1 MSRTVPAPPH
11 GRPAVAG
18 AARASAQGRAADRP
32 GQRAV
37 QSVEVGSRLLLAL
50 AEQPGPM
57 TLKDLA
63 AAAGLPASRA
73 HPYLVSYARL
83 QFVEQEVSSGRY
95 ALGPAARR
103 IGLAALRQWDPLKAA
118 ASMAERLAA
127 NTGHAVALAVW
138 GSHGPTIVRMV
149 EARQPLHVAM
159 RVGHVMSVLGTATGR
174 AFVAALPA
182 ERLRE
187 ALVGP
192 LGEWRDRRAPAVQRG
207 LAQARRE
214 AVAEW
219 KAHGVMRAR
228 GRPIPGVNAFS
239 APVFGPDGEVALV
252 ITLLDHEDRLA
263 AEGTGSA
270 ARLLREA
277 AGELSAAA
285 PVSATGKSL

>member
-1 MSRTVPAPPH
+1 MTHTAMARPASRTAASTPDAS
-11 GRPAVAG
+11 RRAVI
-18 AARASAQGRAADRP
+18 QDRP
-32 GQRAV
+32 ERRAV

-50 AEQPGPM
+50 ADQPGPM

-63 AAAGLPASRA
+63 AAADLPASRA
-73 HPYLVSYARL
+73 HPYLVSYARMQL
-83 QFVEQEVSSGRY
+83 VEQDASSGRY

-118 ASMAERLAA
+118 TSMAERLAA
-127 NTGHAVALAVW
+127 ETGHAAALAVW

-174 AFVAALPA
+174 AFMAVLPA

-192 LGEWRDRRAPAVQRG
+192 LGEWRERRAPAVQRG

-219 KAHGVMRAR
+219 TAHGVMRAE

-252 ITLLDHEDRLA
+252 ITLLDHDDRLTADSCGPA
-263 AEGTGSA
+263 AG
-270 ARLLREA
+270 LLRA
-277 AGELSAAA
+277 AASELSVASPA
-285 PVSATGKSL
+285 PVSG

>member
-1 MSRTVPAPPH
+1 MTRTAMARPTTRALASPADASRRTSPP
-11 GRPAVAG
+11 
-18 AARASAQGRAADRP
+18 DRP
-32 GQRAV
+32 ERRAV

-50 AEQPGPM
+50 ADQPGPM

-63 AAAGLPASRA
+63 AAADLPASRA
-73 HPYLVSYARL
+73 HPYLVSYARMQL
-83 QFVEQEVSSGRY
+83 VEQDASSGRY

-118 ASMAERLAA
+118 TSMAERLAA
-127 NTGHAVALAVW
+127 ETGHAAALAVW

-174 AFVAALPA
+174 AFMAVLPA

-192 LGEWRDRRAPAVQRG
+192 LGEWRERRAPAVQRG

-219 KAHGVMRAR
+219 TAHGVMRAE

-252 ITLLDHEDRLA
+252 ITLLDHDDRLTADSCGPA
-263 AEGTGSA
+263 AG
-270 ARLLREA
+270 LLRA
-277 AGELSAAA
+277 AASELSLASPAPA
-285 PVSATGKSL
+285 PVSG

>member
-1 MSRTVPAPPH
+1 MTRTAMARPASRTAATTPDAS
-11 GRPAVAG
+11 RRAVI
-18 AARASAQGRAADRP
+18 QDRP
-32 GQRAV
+32 ERRAV

-50 AEQPGPM
+50 ADQPGSM

-63 AAAGLPASRA
+63 AAADLPASRA
-73 HPYLVSYARL
+73 HPYLVSYARMQL
-83 QFVEQEVSSGRY
+83 VEQDASSGRY

-118 ASMAERLAA
+118 TSMAERLAA
-127 NTGHAVALAVW
+127 ETGHAAALAVW

-174 AFVAALPA
+174 AFMAVLPA

-192 LGEWRDRRAPAVQRG
+192 LGEWRERRAPAVQRG

-219 KAHGVMRAR
+219 TAHGVMRAE
-228 GRPIPGVNAFS
+228 GRPIPSVNAFS

-252 ITLLDHEDRLA
+252 ITLLDQDDRLTADSCGPA
-263 AEGTGSA
+263 AG
-270 ARLLREA
+270 LLRA
-277 AGELSAAA
+277 AASELSLALPA
-285 PVSATGKSL
+285 PVSG

>member
-1 MSRTVPAPPH
+1 MTRTAMARPASRTAASTPDAS
-11 GRPAVAG
+11 RRAVI
-18 AARASAQGRAADRP
+18 QDRP
-32 GQRAV
+32 ERRAV

-50 AEQPGPM
+50 ADQPGPM

-63 AAAGLPASRA
+63 AAADLPASRA
-73 HPYLVSYARL
+73 HPYLVSYARMQL
-83 QFVEQEVSSGRY
+83 VEQDASSGRY

-118 ASMAERLAA
+118 TSMAERLAA
-127 NTGHAVALAVW
+127 ETGHAAALAVW

-174 AFVAALPA
+174 AFMAVLPA

-192 LGEWRDRRAPAVQRG
+192 LGEWRERRAPAVQRG

-219 KAHGVMRAR
+219 TAHGVMRAE

-252 ITLLDHEDRLA
+252 ITLLDQDDRLTADSCGPA
-263 AEGTGSA
+263 AG
-270 ARLLREA
+270 LLRA
-277 AGELSAAA
+277 AASELSLALPA
-285 PVSATGKSL
+285 PVSG

>member
-1 MSRTVPAPPH
+1 MTHTAMARPASRTAASTPDAS
-11 GRPAVAG
+11 RRAVI
-18 AARASAQGRAADRP
+18 QDRP
-32 GQRAV
+32 ERRAV

-50 AEQPGPM
+50 ADQPGPM

-63 AAAGLPASRA
+63 AAADLPASRA
-73 HPYLVSYARL
+73 HPYLVSYARMQL
-83 QFVEQEVSSGRY
+83 VEQDASSGRY

-118 ASMAERLAA
+118 TSMAERLAA
-127 NTGHAVALAVW
+127 ETGHAAALAVW

-174 AFVAALPA
+174 AFMAVLPA

-192 LGEWRDRRAPAVQRG
+192 LGEWRERRAPAVQRG

-219 KAHGVMRAR
+219 TAHGVMRAE

-252 ITLLDHEDRLA
+252 ITLLDQDDRLTADSCGPA
-263 AEGTGSA
+263 AG
-270 ARLLREA
+270 LLRA
-277 AGELSAAA
+277 AASELSLALPA
-285 PVSATGKSL
+285 PVSG

>member
-1 MSRTVPAPPH
+1 MTHTAMARPASRTAASTPDAS
-11 GRPAVAG
+11 RRAVI
-18 AARASAQGRAADRP
+18 QDRP
-32 GQRAV
+32 ERRAV

-50 AEQPGPM
+50 ADQPGPM

-63 AAAGLPASRA
+63 AAADLPASRA
-73 HPYLVSYARL
+73 HPYLVSYARMQL
-83 QFVEQEVSSGRY
+83 VEQDASSGRY

-118 ASMAERLAA
+118 TSMAERLAA
-127 NTGHAVALAVW
+127 ETGHAAALAVW

-174 AFVAALPA
+174 AFMAVLPA

-192 LGEWRDRRAPAVQRG
+192 LGEWRERRAPAVQRG

-219 KAHGVMRAR
+219 TAHGVMRAE
-228 GRPIPGVNAFS
+228 GRPIPSVNAFS

-252 ITLLDHEDRLA
+252 ITLLDQDDRLTADSCGPA
-263 AEGTGSA
+263 AG
-270 ARLLREA
+270 LLRA
-277 AGELSAAA
+277 AASELSLALPA
-285 PVSATGKSL
+285 PVSG

>member
-1 MSRTVPAPPH
+1 MTRTAMARPASRTAASTPDAS
-11 GRPAVAG
+11 RRAVI
-18 AARASAQGRAADRP
+18 QDRP
-32 GQRAV
+32 ERRAV

-50 AEQPGPM
+50 ADQPGSM

-63 AAAGLPASRA
+63 AAADLPASRA
-73 HPYLVSYARL
+73 HPYLVSYARMQL
-83 QFVEQEVSSGRY
+83 VEQDASSGRY

-118 ASMAERLAA
+118 TSMAERLAA
-127 NTGHAVALAVW
+127 ETGHAAALAVW

-174 AFVAALPA
+174 AFMAVLPA

-192 LGEWRDRRAPAVQRG
+192 LGEWRERRAPAVQRG

-219 KAHGVMRAR
+219 TAHGVMRAE
-228 GRPIPGVNAFS
+228 GRPIPSVNAFS

-252 ITLLDHEDRLA
+252 ITLLDQDDRLTADSCGPA
-263 AEGTGSA
+263 AG
-270 ARLLREA
+270 LLRA
-277 AGELSAAA
+277 AASELSLALPA
-285 PVSATGKSL
+285 PVSG

>member
-1 MSRTVPAPPH
+1 MTRTAMARPASRTAASTPDAS
-11 GRPAVAG
+11 RRAVI
-18 AARASAQGRAADRP
+18 QDRP
-32 GQRAV
+32 ERRAV

-50 AEQPGPM
+50 ADQPGSM

-63 AAAGLPASRA
+63 AAADLPASRA
-73 HPYLVSYARL
+73 HPYLVSYARMQL
-83 QFVEQEVSSGRY
+83 VEQDASSGRY

-118 ASMAERLAA
+118 TSMAERLAA
-127 NTGHAVALAVW
+127 ETGHAAALAVW

-174 AFVAALPA
+174 AFMAVLPA

-192 LGEWRDRRAPAVQRG
+192 LGEWRERRAPAVQRG

-219 KAHGVMRAR
+219 TAHGVMRAE

-252 ITLLDHEDRLA
+252 ITLLDHDDRLTADSCGPA
-263 AEGTGSA
+263 AG
-270 ARLLREA
+270 LLRA
-277 AGELSAAA
+277 AASELSLALPA
-285 PVSATGKSL
+285 PVSG